1 MTDVLEREKRVV
13 SIVLGEYHA
22 TADPKTV
29 VSTVLGSC
37 IAACLCDPEAGVGG
51 MNHFMLPD
59 GDACSAHDQLRYGV
73 NAMELLINELL
84 RSGARRQKLEAKLF
98 GGAHLVSGLNDIG
111 AANIAFIG
119 QFLEAEQ
126 IACVSRS
133 LGGHQARRIRF
144 WPVRGKAQQ
153 RLLPLEDI
161 ATPATMS
168 SSASQMGD
176 GRVELF

>member
-98 GGAHLVSGLNDIG
+98 GGAHL
-111 AANIAFIG
+111 
-119 QFLEAEQ
+119 
-126 IACVSRS
+126 
-133 LGGHQARRIRF
+133 
-144 WPVRGKAQQ
+144 
-153 RLLPLEDI
+153 
-161 ATPATMS
+161 
-168 SSASQMGD
+168 
-176 GRVELF
+176 